1 MSSATAS
8 ANFKSPPD
16 QASPTFAHISLH
28 LLIQSSLCSE
38 ARTIIAGFIEAS
50 LAIPLSRAFGHSDMG
65 RAHFALSL
73 LSGFVTH
80 RAVLCP
86 QDLVSI
92 PEEDQ
97 YHMLEMALL
106 NAMMPPDGP

>member
-1 MSSATAS
+1 
-8 ANFKSPPD
+8 
-16 QASPTFAHISLH
+16 
-28 LLIQSSLCSE
+28 
-38 ARTIIAGFIEAS
+38 
-50 LAIPLSRAFGHSDMG
+50 MG